1 MKKLTEND
9 KFVNSIIK
17 KAGLLILIEAILLI
31 FLDNRITLI
40 LGLLFGGIIS
50 ILFFRITYVNIQYI
64 INKTERQAKR
74 IMIINYTVRYF
85 ISGLVLF
92 VCAKSS
98 NFNIFTC
105 FLGLL
110 TIKLTFY
117 INNVISLVSRKEE
130 KKSF

>member
-1 MKKLTEND
+1 MTEND

-17 KAGLLILIEAILLI
+17 KAGLLIFIESILLI
-31 FLDNRITLI
+31 FLDNSIPLI

-50 ILFFRITYVNIQYI
+50 IVFFKITYVNIQYLI
-64 INKTERQAKR
+64 DKTERQAKR
-74 IMIINYTVRYF
+74 IMIINYTIRYF

-92 VCAKSS
+92 VCAKSD
-98 NFNIFTC
+98 NLNIFTC

-110 TIKLTFY
+110 SIKLTFY
-117 INNVISLVSRKEE
+117 TNNMISLISRKEE